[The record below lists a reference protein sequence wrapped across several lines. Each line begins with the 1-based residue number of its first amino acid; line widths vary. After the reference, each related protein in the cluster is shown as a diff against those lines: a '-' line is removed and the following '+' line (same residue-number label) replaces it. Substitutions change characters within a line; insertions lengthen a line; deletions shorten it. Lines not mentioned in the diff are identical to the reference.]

1 MRLVI
6 ALAVVLAVV
15 VAVFAL
21 GWADDRAAPGTRG
34 RAPVSV
40 PAPTTAP

>member
-6 ALAVVLAVV
+6 ALVVVLAVV

-34 RAPVSV
+34 RGTVSAPAS
-40 PAPTTAP
+40 TTAP